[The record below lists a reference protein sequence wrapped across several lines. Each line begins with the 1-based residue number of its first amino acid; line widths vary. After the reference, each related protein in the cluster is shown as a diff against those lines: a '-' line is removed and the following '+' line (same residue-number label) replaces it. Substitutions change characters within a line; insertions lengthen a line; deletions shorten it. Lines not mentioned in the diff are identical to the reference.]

1 MARDRIS
8 QSHRSSV
15 MHQPAAQPDAPQ
27 RRCPYLEPRV
37 VEVLARKIPPCC
49 LIHPAAV
56 MFQHGDDD
64 AVTRPHVVHQ
74 EIRIGMEGLRSQRVG
89 NGEFPTID
97 LGSGG
102 CGGQS
107 AHVRS
112 EEHTSEL
119 QSPCNLVCRL
129 LLEKKKKMKNHR
141 DVLSSRL

>member
-37 VEVLARKIPPCC
+37 VEVLARKIPPCR

-56 MFQHGDDD
+56 MFQHRDDD

-74 EIRIGMEGLRSQRVG
+74 EIRIGMQALRSLRVV
-89 NGEFPTID
+89 NGEFPPLD
-97 LGSGG
+97 LVSAGSWG
-102 CGGQS
+102 
-107 AHVRS
+107 
-112 EEHTSEL
+112 HT
-119 QSPCNLVCRL
+119 
-129 LLEKKKKMKNHR
+129 
-141 DVLSSRL
+141 D